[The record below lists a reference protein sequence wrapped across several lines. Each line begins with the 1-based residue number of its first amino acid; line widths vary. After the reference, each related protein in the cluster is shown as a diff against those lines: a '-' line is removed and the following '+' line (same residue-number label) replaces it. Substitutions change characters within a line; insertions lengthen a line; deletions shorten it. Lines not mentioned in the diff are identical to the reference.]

1 MIWPVHHRRRG
12 RRGIYVLLWKH
23 GGKVRDQGRLHLLI
37 DTRPWRNIKFE
48 ASNCEASHFCEASQA
63 YSHSHRH
70 ICKASH
76 WYSHSNCIK
85 GYSIRIRL
93 VPIKYT
99 SPHFSQ
105 NWHRGVF
112 CSIAQPGEVPRLPTV
127 GPSSRGPTI
136 PRPYRSW
143 VRPELWR
150 PQRGPLLSI
159 AQLRLKENWNCGCFY
174 TSYSYSYFV
183 ETCLFQ

>member
-1 MIWPVHHRRRG
+1 MTYMCRPRRS
-12 RRGIYVLLWKH
+12 IE
-23 GGKVRDQGRLHLLI
+23 
-37 DTRPWRNIKFE
+37 FE
-48 ASNCEASHFCEASQA
+48 ASNCEASHFCEASHW
-63 YSHSHRH
+63 YSQSHRH

-174 TSYSYSYFV
+174 TSYSYFV

>member
-1 MIWPVHHRRRG
+1 MTLGTDH
-12 RRGIYVLLWKH
+12 LE
-23 GGKVRDQGRLHLLI
+23 KVSHFHMTFKITILRKWHDLSTTGEGEGEESTFCCGSMADRWGRLHLLI

-127 GPSSRGPTI
+127 GPSSRGPTLPSTI
-136 PRPYRSW
+136 
-143 VRPELWR
+143 
-150 PQRGPLLSI
+150 
-159 AQLRLKENWNCGCFY
+159 
-174 TSYSYSYFV
+174 
-183 ETCLFQ
+183 

>member
-1 MIWPVHHRRRG
+1 MLVNLQVQIRTYAIIWQDTGMVKSVSEQKWVDTVRINFQIIISPYCRPRRS
-12 RRGIYVLLWKH
+12 IE
-23 GGKVRDQGRLHLLI
+23 
-37 DTRPWRNIKFE
+37 FE
-48 ASNCEASHFCEASQA
+48 ASNCEASHFCEASHW
-63 YSHSHRH
+63 YSQSHRH

-159 AQLRLKENWNCGCFY
+159 AQLRLKDNWNWGCLY
-174 TSYSYSYFV
+174 TFFRTS
-183 ETCLFQ
+183 